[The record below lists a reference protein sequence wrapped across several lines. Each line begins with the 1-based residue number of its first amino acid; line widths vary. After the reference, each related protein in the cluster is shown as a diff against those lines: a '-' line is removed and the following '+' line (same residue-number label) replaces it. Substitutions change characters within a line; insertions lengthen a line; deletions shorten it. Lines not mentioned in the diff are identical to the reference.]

1 MSIAPTTSHHLSAS
15 TERRPAFDRGST
27 PIVHF
32 GRFCLA
38 PHRRELLADGVL
50 VPIGGRALDV
60 LIVLIEARGKLVTKD
75 EFLDRVWSGT
85 IVEEN
90 TLQFQISMLRKA
102 LGEDHGFIKTIS
114 GRGYCFIADIAM
126 PADQEPAPA
135 DQAIAA
141 APHVPDPPPCSN
153 LPALTSDVVG
163 REAQIADLADVVAAH
178 RLVTLV
184 GTGGVGKTRLGL
196 ELARRLL
203 PEFPDGVW
211 LAELGSL
218 SDPQQVLPAIAGVL
232 GLADTPASP
241 ERLAAALAS
250 KHLLLMIDNCEHVIG
265 AAARVAE
272 ALLHAGTS
280 LRVIATSREPLRAD
294 GEFVCPVPA
303 LDVPEDGADDIEDVL
318 RHSAVRLSIA
328 RARAAGLDLSLDARC
343 GATMA
348 KICRRLDGIPLAI
361 ELAATGAAALGVDG
375 VASRL
380 DDRFSWLTEGR
391 RTATARHRTLR
402 ATFDWSYEL
411 LPERERLVMRRLAIF
426 PGGFTLQAA
435 EALVGDV
442 DDSEDEITGRVL
454 GLVAKSL
461 VIADVRGTEPR
472 YRLLE
477 TTRAYA
483 LEKLAASGEFDGM
496 AQRHAEYVRSRR
508 DRFDFG
514 QGSRSTTEKFAA
526 CGRGIAE
533 VRAALEWAF
542 LPGADATID
551 AALTVA

>member
-1 MSIAPTTSHHLSAS
+1 MSIVPMTSHHLSAS
-15 TERRPAFDRGST
+15 TERRAACDRGSA

-32 GRFCLA
+32 GRFRLA

-75 EFLDRVWSGT
+75 EFLDRVWCGT

-102 LGEDHGFIKTIS
+102 LGEDNGFIKTIS
-114 GRGYCFIADIAM
+114 GRGYCFIADIET

-135 DQAIAA
+135 DQGIVA
-141 APHVPDPPPCSN
+141 APHVPDLPPSTN
-153 LPALTSDVVG
+153 LPALTSDLVG
-163 REAQIADLADVVAAH
+163 REAQLSELADVVATH
-178 RLVTLV
+178 RLVTLS
-184 GTGGVGKTRLGL
+184 GIGGIGKTRLGL

-203 PEFPDGVW
+203 PKFPDGVW

-218 SDPQQVLPAIAGVL
+218 SDPDQVLPAIAGVL

-250 KHLLLMIDNCEHVIG
+250 KHLLLMIDNCEHLIG

-303 LDVPEDGADDIEDVL
+303 LDVPEEGADDAEDVL
-318 RHSAVRLSIA
+318 RHSAVRLFIA
-328 RARAAGLDLSLDARC
+328 RARAAGLGLSLDARC
-343 GATMA
+343 GATIT

-361 ELAATGAAALGVDG
+361 ELAATGAAVLGVDG

-380 DDRFSWLTEGR
+380 DDRFSLLTEGR

-426 PGGFTLQAA
+426 PGGFTLQEA
-435 EALVGDV
+435 EAVVGDS
-442 DDSEDEITGRVL
+442 DDAEDEITSQVL
-454 GLVAKSL
+454 GLVGKSL
-461 VIADVRGTEPR
+461 VIADVRGSEPR

-477 TTRAYA
+477 TTRAYG
-483 LEKLAASGEFDGM
+483 LEKLGASGEFEGT
-496 AQRHAEYVRSRR
+496 AQRHAEYV
-508 DRFDFG
+508 
-514 QGSRSTTEKFAA
+514 GSRQELFAFEHGARSTAERFAD
-526 CGRGIAE
+526 CGRGIGE

-542 LPGADATID
+542 LPGGDATMD
-551 AALTVA
+551 AALTPA

>member
-1 MSIAPTTSHHLSAS
+1 MSIAPMTTHYPSAS
-15 TERRPAFDRGST
+15 TERRSAGDRGST
-27 PIVHF
+27 PTVHF
-32 GRFCLA
+32 GRFRLA

-75 EFLDRVWSGT
+75 EFLDRVWCGT

-114 GRGYCFIADIAM
+114 GRGYCFIADLAM
-126 PADQEPAPA
+126 SADLEPAPA
-135 DQAIAA
+135 DQATAA
-141 APHVPDPPPCSN
+141 APHVPDLAPATN
-153 LPALTSDVVG
+153 LPALTSGLVG
-163 REAQIADLADVVAAH
+163 REAQLADLADVVATH

-184 GTGGVGKTRLGL
+184 GTGGVGKTRLGV

-203 PEFPDGVW
+203 PKFPDGVW

-218 SDPQQVLPAIAGVL
+218 SDPDQVLPAIAKVL

-250 KHLLLMIDNCEHVIG
+250 KRLLVMIDNCEHVIG

-272 ALLHAGTS
+272 AVLHAGTS

-303 LDVPEDGADDIEDVL
+303 LDVPEEGADDIEDIL
-318 RHSAVRLSIA
+318 RHSAVRLFIA
-328 RARAAGLDLSLDARC
+328 RARAGGLGLSLDTRVA
-343 GATMA
+343 ATIA
-348 KICRRLDGIPLAI
+348 TICRRLDGIPLAI

-380 DDRFSWLTEGR
+380 DDRFSLLTEGR

-411 LPERERLVMRRLAIF
+411 LPERERLAMRRLAIF

-435 EALVGDV
+435 EAVV
-442 DDSEDEITGRVL
+442 NDSEDAEDEITGQVL

-461 VIADVRGTEPR
+461 VIADVSGTEPR

-483 LEKLAASGEFDGM
+483 LEKLAASGEFEG
-496 AQRHAEYVRSRR
+496 AAHRHAEHVRGRHE
-508 DRFDFG
+508 RFAFETG
-514 QGSRSTTEKFAA
+514 TGSTAERYAA

-542 LPGADATID
+542 LPGADATMD
-551 AALTVA
+551 AALTPA